1 MWKHRPWKS
10 FGIPTNPTHIKFW
23 WRKALSFRFSS
34 SIFHKHPKKPQRL
47 FRDFAFSFWIFRAQS
62 TLIYVY
68 RILWMK
74 FNRKTKGSKNE
85 SSFLL
90 TKTNL
95 NEQPDSWY
103 LYFVS
108 NCSQI
113 PTRGNITRV
122 PFSLAFYFQI
132 NKIYNLSFLFKF
144 SAFFQSEFYRNFN
157 QIWYWINM
165 ILLNFSVPL
174 FMELNKDVS
183 MKKIVECLSFHRRN
197 LDTRVSSTVGWLW
210 PNPNIKYQK

>member
-10 FGIPTNPTHIKFW
+10 FGIPTNPTHIKMLMKKSAVISVF
-23 WRKALSFRFSS
+23 KFNFSQTSEKTAKIIQRFC
-34 SIFHKHPKKPQRL
+34 IF
-47 FRDFAFSFWIFRAQS
+47 FSIFRAQS

-68 RILWMK
+68 RILWMRK
-74 FNRKTKGSKNE
+74 FKGSENE

-113 PTRGNITRV
+113 PTHGNITRV
-122 PFSLAFYFQI
+122 PFLLAFYFQI

-144 SAFFQSEFYRNFN
+144 SAFFRANF
-157 QIWYWINM
+157 IE
-165 ILLNFSVPL
+165 ILTKF
-174 FMELNKDVS
+174 
-183 MKKIVECLSFHRRN
+183 
-197 LDTRVSSTVGWLW
+197 DTE
-210 PNPNIKYQK
+210 